1 MIARL
6 LSEPVATAAAL
17 TALGLILAV
26 YIGLTSTRF
35 VLALRRWAAGS
46 HLVAF
51 AVPFVLLGPYLIY
64 AFGTGT
70 FSLWAMGKLAA
81 YIGVPVAL
89 LLPDRLHRAE
99 RIGWRDFAAMLS
111 LVLPIAGRWLNGV
124 FSWPVELYFFQPL
137 LAVCIGGYAFIVVRN
152 LEDVGYRLAWRNGD
166 GMNALA
172 NFAGFAVLAIPLGYW
187 LGFINFHSEGLSWPT
202 AAAIVGTFFGMYLTI
217 AIPEEMVFRGIFQNL
232 LARSIRLGP
241 PGLYALL
248 IASIVFGL
256 SHLDDPPVPNW
267 RYAIM
272 ATLAGLFYGNAYRLH
287 NRISASAL
295 THALVNTLWVF
306 WF

>member
-1 MIARL
+1 MMARL
-6 LSEPVATAAAL
+6 LSEPVPTAAGL

-26 YIGLTSTRF
+26 YIGLTNPRF
-35 VLALRRWAAGS
+35 VRGLRRWAEGS
-46 HLVAF
+46 VLAAL
-51 AVPFVLLGPYLIY
+51 AVPFALLVPYLIY
-64 AFGTGT
+64 AAGTGT
-70 FSLWAMGKLAA
+70 FSPWAMGKLVA

-89 LLPDRLHRAE
+89 LLPDRLRPAG
-99 RIGWRDFAAMLS
+99 RIGWRDIAAMLS
-111 LVLPIAGRWLNGV
+111 LVLPIAARWLNGV

-137 LAVCIGGYAFIVVRN
+137 IAVCIGGYAFLVVRN
-152 LEDVGYRLAWRNGD
+152 LEDVGYRLLWRRGD
-166 GMNALA
+166 AMNALA
-172 NFAGFAVLAIPLGYW
+172 NFAGFAVVAIPLGYW
-187 LGFINFHSEGLSWPT
+187 IGFINFHSPAMSLGT
-202 AAAIVGTFFGMYLTI
+202 VAAIVGTFLGMYLTI

-232 LARSIRLGP
+232 LAKSIRRGP

-272 ATLAGLFYGNAYRLH
+272 ATVAGVFYGNAYRLH
-287 NRISASAL
+287 NRVSASAL